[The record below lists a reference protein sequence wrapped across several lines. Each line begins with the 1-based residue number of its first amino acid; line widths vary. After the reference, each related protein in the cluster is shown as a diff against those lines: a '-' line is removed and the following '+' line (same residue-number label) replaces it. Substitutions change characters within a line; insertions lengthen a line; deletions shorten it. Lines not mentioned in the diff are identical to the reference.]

1 MATSS
6 TFSTSDSNIKYNIT
20 VTETSVDAINNTSTV
35 DVSVKVWRTDLNYS
49 TSGTGTVTCTID
61 GTTYT
66 APITSS
72 QIITHSGIVLF
83 NRSVVITHNSDGSKA
98 ILVNAYIDHSRF
110 TSTANGLRVVLSTIE
125 PSTDIPYMNAV
136 TSNYGY
142 VTAGETVHLS
152 WAAYS
157 GAMLYEIQRTLDGTN
172 WTQLTIT
179 ANTTTT
185 DSLTAADIEQST
197 NRTVKYRV
205 RALRTYQSITGW
217 TESNTLVI
225 SGGINIK
232 VNNAWKNGIVWIKVN
247 GSWVRAKSVW
257 IKVNGTWKI
266 SK

>member
-1 MATSS
+1 MATSG
-6 TFSTSDSNIKYNIT
+6 TFSTSNEYIKYNIT
-20 VTETSVDAINNTSTV
+20 VNEKSVDTANNTSTV
-35 DVSVKVWRTDLNYS
+35 EVYVKCWRTDTDYT
-49 TSGTGTVTCTID
+49 TSGRGMVTCTID
-61 GTTYT
+61 GTAYT
-66 APITSS
+66 NYLDSYDK
-72 QIITHSGIVLF
+72 ITHSGIIVF
-83 NRSVVITHNSDGSKA
+83 RQTVTITHDPDGMKTIYVSA
-98 ILVNAYIDHSRF
+98 SINHTMF
-110 TSTANGLRVVLSTIE
+110 TSSTNGFNVTLTDITS
-125 PSTDIPYMNAV
+125 DIPYLQAT
-136 TSNYGY
+136 TSVPGY
-142 VTAGETVHLS
+142 VSAGDTVTLS
-152 WAAYS
+152 WLAYT

-172 WTQLTIT
+172 WTQLTVT
-179 ANTTTT
+179 ANTTAT

-266 SK
+266 AK